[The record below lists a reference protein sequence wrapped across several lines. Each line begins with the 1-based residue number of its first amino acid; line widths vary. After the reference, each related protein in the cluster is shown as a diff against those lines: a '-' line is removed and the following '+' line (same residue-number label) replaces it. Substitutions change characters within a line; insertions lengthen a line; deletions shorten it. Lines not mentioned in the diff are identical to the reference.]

1 MQKLQHSW
9 KAYYIRCSQ
18 NPALGSLGMT
28 QQNIV
33 NEMTGFADY
42 FLECKKKGWNNPSL
56 RSLNEGKHPG
66 LKRRPNLIGWLHM
79 NEKSKNKMFQTT
91 EALHY
96 VSTYINHMY
105 HPLKKKKNLRTPR
118 KINGWNLKINHLE
131 RKIIFQT
138 IIFRFQPLI
147 FQGVPVHPPHLWT
160 NEKKLTFSC

>member
-96 VSTYINHMY
+96 VSMYINHMY
-105 HPLKKKKNLRTPR
+105 HPLKKKKNLRTPPTPLNQR
-118 KINGWNLKINHLE
+118 KKTNLQLLAGDHQSCHE
-131 RKIIFQT
+131 EWQFQA
-138 IIFRFQPLI
+138 R
-147 FQGVPVHPPHLWT
+147 GE
-160 NEKKLTFSC
+160 NEGPCLPEQLKLRC